1 MKFVVSIVVFLLHMS
16 DAMAYGKVFPTRFP
30 LTTISGTHHL
40 IVKKVSDISEF
51 SELVHEEDE
60 TRRLLELREGI
71 AIAKAKK
78 MPRFTFR
85 CICGTKHSE
94 VFGTK

>member
-30 LTTISGTHHL
+30 LTTISGTQHL
-40 IVKKVSDISEF
+40 IVKNVSDISEF
-51 SELVHEEDE
+51 SELVHEEDD

-71 AIAKAKK
+71 AILKAKQI
-78 MPRFTFR
+78 PRLTFR
-85 CICGTKHSE
+85 CMCGTTYAS
-94 VFGTK
+94 VFGSK